1 LIRSLS
7 FAHLCTDL
15 CQGALPALFP
25 FLIIAH
31 KATLASASALIFV
44 ATIGSSVIQPVF
56 GIWTDKF
63 SRPALMPC
71 GVALAACGIGLA
83 GLCDSYAMLVIAV
96 AVMGIGVAAFH
107 PEAARVAH
115 VVSTGRRGAGMSY
128 FAVGGNLGY
137 AVGPLVTTPLVLLF
151 GLKATPLLAVPG
163 LIAAA
168 LLIRVLPQI
177 VRVLEPVTG
186 ERAHTASS
194 QAAKPAVAWGPF
206 WRLVAVV
213 IVRSA
218 PFFALSALVPI
229 YLLRHFHTSAWL
241 AGFGLTLM
249 LLGGAAGTLLGGY
262 CADRLGRRQVMVGAM
277 VPLTVLLIALRFA
290 GVVEFIILLVAV
302 GATLE
307 GPFSTTILLGQ
318 EYLPGRVGLASGITY
333 GLAIGLGGILGS
345 ALGSLAGAT
354 SIEFVIGLLPIFA
367 ALAVVLTLTLPQPAA
382 TSAVAAEGAR
392 VTSSKNNPVRS

>member
-1 LIRSLS
+1 VGTLS
-7 FAHLCTDL
+7 YAHLCTDL

-25 FLIIAH
+25 FLIAAH
-31 KATLASASALIFV
+31 RATLASASALIFV

-56 GIWTDKF
+56 GIWTDRF
-63 SRPALMPC
+63 SRPALMPA

-83 GLCDSYAMLVIAV
+83 GLCHSYAMLALSV

-115 VVSTGRRGAGMSY
+115 VSSPGRRGAGMSY

-151 GLKATPLLAVPG
+151 GLEAMPLLAIPG

-168 LLIRVLPQI
+168 LLVRALPQV
-177 VRVLEPVTG
+177 VRLLEPVTS
-186 ERAHTASS
+186 EQPQTATGRSP
-194 QAAKPAVAWGPF
+194 KPAVAWRPF
-206 WRLVAVV
+206 CRLVVVV

-218 PFFALSALVPI
+218 PFFALSALVPV
-229 YLLRHFHTSAWL
+229 YLLRHFHTSEWL
-241 AGFGLTLM
+241 AGFALTLM

-262 CADRLGRRQVMVGAM
+262 CADRIGRRQVMIGAM
-277 VPLTVLLIALRFA
+277 VPLTLLLIALRFA

-345 ALGSLAGAT
+345 ALGTLAGAT
-354 SIEFVIGLLPIFA
+354 SISLVIGLLPIFS
-367 ALAVVLTLTLPQPAA
+367 ALAVVLTISLPQPSTALAA
-382 TSAVAAEGAR
+382 LSSAEKRSTSTR
-392 VTSSKNNPVRS
+392 VRS